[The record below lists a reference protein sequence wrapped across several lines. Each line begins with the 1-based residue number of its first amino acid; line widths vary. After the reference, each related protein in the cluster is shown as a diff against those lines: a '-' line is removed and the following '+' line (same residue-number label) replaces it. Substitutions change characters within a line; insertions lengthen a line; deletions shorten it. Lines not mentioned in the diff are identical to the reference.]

1 MVLKGS
7 ALTVVLLG
15 LATCL
20 PLFLALRLFV
30 RLFNRARRRN
40 LPTGRFV
47 AAIAITLVAF
57 LFNVGVLLGTGRALA
72 NGGMPFGVVQGLA
85 AGTAW
90 VGFWIWLF
98 LALTL
103 GRKRTLR

>member
-1 MVLKGS
+1 MATEGS
-7 ALTVVLLG
+7 AFPVVVFG

-30 RLFNRARRRN
+30 RLFSRARRRN

-47 AAIAITLVAF
+47 AAIAVTLVAF
-57 LFNVGVLLGTGRALA
+57 LFNLGVFLGTGRAFA
-72 NGGMPFGVVQGLA
+72 SGGMPFGVVQGLA
-85 AGTAW
+85 AAIAW
-90 VGFWIWLF
+90 VGFWVWLF
-98 LALTL
+98 LAFTL